1 LRDVAGLLRSIDYVA
16 ATMTDRKQLG
26 SSPIAEEQRDRTV
39 AEFRTQA
46 SRAFLKDYWAG
57 RGARASHAERVLLDL
72 FLIEKVAYEVAYE
85 ASNRPTWIGVPLAG
99 LHTLA
104 RRFVDKDTRGQN
116 D

>member
-1 LRDVAGLLRSIDYVA
+1 
-16 ATMTDRKQLG
+16 MQLG
-26 SSPIAEEQRDRTV
+26 VSPIAEEQRDRTV
-39 AEFRTQA
+39 TEFRTHA
-46 SRAFLKDYWAG
+46 SRAFLKDYWLG
-57 RGARASHAERVLLDL
+57 RGVIASHAERVLLDL
-72 FLIEKVAYEVAYE
+72 FLFEKVAYEVAYE